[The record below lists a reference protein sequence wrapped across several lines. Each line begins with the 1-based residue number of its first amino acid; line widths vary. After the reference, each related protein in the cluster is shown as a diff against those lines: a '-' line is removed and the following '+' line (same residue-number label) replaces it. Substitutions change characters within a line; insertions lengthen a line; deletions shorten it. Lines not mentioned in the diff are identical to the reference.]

1 MSALWKVLC
10 GSSGSTHQWQTALK
24 VTWVRRYSY
33 FAEFRVVCINALQGQ
48 EGNKSYHSLLSAEQ
62 LARINTLF
70 SLSYGMPRVDDSKFV
85 RGIIPII

>member
-1 MSALWKVLC
+1 MRQFRQHASVANRLEGNLDQALFI
-10 GSSGSTHQWQTALK
+10 
-24 VTWVRRYSY
+24 
-33 FAEFRVVCINALQGQ
+33 FAEFRVVCIYALQGQ